1 MATVEKAKMNSN
13 AVEDSLARVFFAAD
27 SEAAINEQINHEYT
41 MSYVYHAVS
50 LPPVSLAVLLACIDL
65 GNALHEGNI
74 QQSQPH
80 CRLLVCA
87 CVKNLAGSLVP
98 VECGF

>member
-50 LPPVSLAVLLACIDL
+50 LHTHHHTFCTWPCRMSCTVVVRLKSAMLSSVKLR
-65 GNALHEGNI
+65 NA
-74 QQSQPH
+74 
-80 CRLLVCA
+80 
-87 CVKNLAGSLVP
+87 
-98 VECGF
+98 F